1 MTKLTHFGYQKV
13 NEEEKS
19 GKVADVFNHVAQH
32 YDLMNDLMSGGMHRL
47 WKAFA
52 VSQAGV
58 KEGFRVLDIAGGTGD
73 LTWSF
78 SKQVGDTGEVWL
90 TDINETMLQCGRDKL
105 LNRGVLVPTLVCDAE
120 KLPFP
125 DNYFDRVI
133 VSFGL
138 RNMTHKEQA
147 LSEMNRVLKPGGIAG
162 SGVF

>member
-58 KEGFRVLDIAGGTGD
+58 KEGFCTGYCWWHGRSDILFFKAG
-73 LTWSF
+73 
-78 SKQVGDTGEVWL
+78 
-90 TDINETMLQCGRDKL
+90 R
-105 LNRGVLVPTLVCDAE
+105 
-120 KLPFP
+120 
-125 DNYFDRVI
+125 
-133 VSFGL
+133 
-138 RNMTHKEQA
+138 
-147 LSEMNRVLKPGGIAG
+147 
-162 SGVF
+162 